1 MNLEEAQ
8 QLANRIHADLTPFT
22 VRAEIAGSVR
32 RRKQDDIKDVEIV
45 CIAKTQPLTD
55 MFGIQTGTV
64 SLLESA
70 FHALLKHWN
79 AWTIKA
85 GEKYKQVLFPG
96 GQKLDLFI
104 VTPETWGYQFAIR
117 TGPADYSHWLVTPR
131 RYGGAMPSYLTVK
144 DARLW
149 RGETPLHTHK
159 EELFFQALEIYDMPA
174 PWERKAPE
182 NFKPYKKQGAS

>member
-8 QLANRIHADLTPFT
+8 FLANRILSDVTPFT

-32 RRKQDDIKDVEIV
+32 RQKPDDIKDVEIV
-45 CIAKTQPLTD
+45 CVAKTQPLID
-55 MFGIQTGTV
+55 MFGTQTGEL

-70 FHALLKHWN
+70 FHGLLQHWN
-79 AWTIKA
+79 AWAIKN
-85 GEKYKQVLFPG
+85 GPKYKQILFPG

-104 VTPETWGYQFAIR
+104 VTLETWGYQFAIR

-131 RYGGAMPSYLTVK
+131 RMSGGLPSYLTVK

-149 RGETPLHTHK
+149 HGEKLLDTST
-159 EELFFQALEIYDMPA
+159 EDLFFQALEIPMPS
-174 PWERKAPE
+174 PRERKAPE
-182 NFKPYKKQGAS
+182 TFKPVKR